1 MKKIRLNKPSNKTAQ
16 NDRALKLFGNG
27 ADGNVVISTNQT
39 ISRDMYYNNLTVNSG
54 ITLFTNGF
62 KIFVKGTLANSGTVG
77 MPSGT
82 SQTTSV
88 LAGSVMTR
96 DDGTAGYNSADAI
109 DGSIASIASIDD
121 YDSLIY
127 GVRQTGLQ
135 VKRWY
140 PGTKGTAGSDGADGA
155 DGTAN
160 PGGAAPSPAGGA
172 TAGNAGTAGTKGLKG
187 TGGSFGQ
194 AGGSVVIVANNIT
207 GSGTFVSEGTTGAS
221 GTSGTSGNAGVAGN
235 AGTTVAGT
243 ANLNPATANH
253 TDAGTGATA
262 NHSDSGSGATA
273 NHHDSG
279 SGAYA
284 NHAEGGAIAWHIA
297 ASNHPY
303 SNPNHQHPHTV
314 PGNPYHNPSHFLGA
328 LHNASTV
335 IRATPPK
342 THNPAHHR
350 PAAHTAGNAAHNA
363 GHPTHKGHSH
373 TKHVA
378 AQDGHHAN
386 HFHVSGHN
394 ANHHDVANHN
404 ANTHNVS
411 GHNANTH
418 NVTGHTPGT
427 VANHNPTYPGGTGGT
442 ANSGNPGNPGASG
455 NPGAPGTL
463 VVFTRNISTHIPN
476 SNVTIIKDIDS

>member
-1 MKKIRLNKPSNKTAQ
+1 MAKFRFNKPSNKAAQ

-39 ISRDMYYNNLTVNSG
+39 ISRDMYYNDLTVNNG

-96 DDGTAGYNSADAI
+96 DDGTAGYDSADAV
-109 DGSIASIASIDD
+109 DGTIASIASIDD

-127 GVRQTGLQ
+127 GVRQTGMQ

-140 PGTKGTAGSDGADGA
+140 PGTKGTAGSDGTDGT

-160 PGGAAPSPAGGA
+160 PGNAGSGGGSSS
-172 TAGNAGTAGTKGLKG
+172 GNAGTAGLKGAKG

-207 GSGTFVSEGTTGAS
+207 GSGTFVSEGTTG
-221 GTSGTSGNAGVAGN
+221 TSGTSGSSGNAGASGN
-235 AGTTVAGT
+235 AGTTVAG
-243 ANLNPATANH
+243 NSNYNPATGNYHDTGTGANANYY
-253 TDAGTGATA
+253 DAGTGANA
-262 NHSDSGSGATA
+262 NYVDSGSGAHA
-273 NHHDSG
+273 NH
-279 SGAYA
+279 
-284 NHAEGGAIAWHIA
+284 GGGIYWYTP
-297 ASNHPY
+297 ASNHPF

-314 PGNPYHNPSHFLGA
+314 PGNPYHNPGA
-328 LHNASTV
+328 HYGGAQ
-335 IRATPPK
+335 
-342 THNPAHHR
+342 NPAHHR
-350 PAAHTAGNAAHNA
+350 PTNPKSHTAAHTRPSSHVAGNAAHHP

-378 AQDGHHAN
+378 ASDGHNPN
-386 HFHVSGHN
+386 HITG
-394 ANHHDVANHN
+394 HN

-411 GHNANTH
+411 GHNPNSHPVGGHNANTH
-418 NVTGHTPGT
+418 NLTGHTPGN
-427 VANHNPTYPGGTGGT
+427 VAGTNPSFPGGTGGT

-463 VVFTRNISTHIPN
+463 VVFTRNISTHIAN
-476 SNVTIIKDIDS
+476 SNVTIIKDVDS